1 MKKTFYLIIIFVS
14 IAIQVNAQCWT
25 KIAAGSVHT
34 LAVKNDGTLW
44 AWGTNAF
51 GQLGDGTTTNR
62 TTPVQVGTDN
72 NWSSVYASSGAY
84 SLALKTNGKLW
95 AWGAN
100 AFGQLGNGTNTDANV
115 PVQVGAGNDW
125 LSISPGNEHVL
136 ALKTNHTLWAWG
148 INNMAQ
154 LGDGSNVNSNTP
166 EQIGTENDWS
176 MVVAGF
182 ETSMALKNNGSIWAW
197 GNNMNGIFGNGTTNT
212 ASSVP
217 IQVSATNDWSRL
229 SISGHA
235 MAKKI
240 DGSLWAWG
248 YNVEGQLGDGTT
260 TDRFSPVQIGTDT
273 DWDTVITGGNFTL
286 GLKNDGTLWHWG
298 NNTFGQYGN
307 GTWFPTSTVPLQ
319 NPFYTDW
326 EAISVTD
333 VTAFGIRT
341 GSTLWGWGA
350 GNFGNIGNGT
360 IISSATPAPISCN
373 AVLPLT
379 WLFINATRQNNDA
392 LIKWGTASESN
403 TVVFEIEHSTDGYHF
418 IKAGT
423 VNASGNSSTNKSYSY
438 LHNSPSA
445 GINYYRIK
453 QIDANGRYSFS
464 AVVQIKNEN
473 SSILFSPNPAKDHL
487 QITLKQSY
495 NKAILKIYTLQGQ
508 TVLQQFL
515 PASTLQPVIDI
526 TALPAGFYTA
536 QILSGNNSATFKFI
550 KQ

>member
-1 MKKTFYLIIIFVS
+1 
-14 IAIQVNAQCWT
+14 
-25 KIAAGSVHT
+25 VHT
-34 LAVKNDGTLW
+34 LAIKNDGTLW
-44 AWGTNAF
+44 AWGNNAF

-62 TTPVQVGTDN
+62 IFPVQVGTDN
-72 NWSSVYASSGAY
+72 NWTAIYASSGSY
-84 SLALKTNGKLW
+84 SMAVKSNGTLW
-95 AWGAN
+95 AWGQN
-100 AFGQLGNGTNTDANV
+100 GFGQLGNGTNTDSNI
-115 PVQVGAGNDW
+115 PVQVGADNDW
-125 LSISPGNEHVL
+125 LIISPGHEYVL
-136 ALKTNHTLWAWG
+136 ATKTNKTLWSWG
-148 INNMAQ
+148 VNNVAQ
-154 LGDGSNVNSNTP
+154 LGNGSYINSSAP
-166 EQIGTENDWS
+166 AQVGSDNDWTWVDAS
-176 MVVAGF
+176 F
-182 ETSMALKNNGSIWAW
+182 ETSMALKSNGSIWAW
-197 GNNMNGIFGNGTTNT
+197 GNNFNGIFGNGTTGT
-212 ASSVP
+212 SSNVP
-217 IQVSATNDWSRL
+217 IQVSSTNDWNTFSV
-229 SISGHA
+229 SSHV
-235 MAKKI
+235 MAKKN

-379 WLFINATRQNNDA
+379 WLFINAARQNNDA

-403 TVVFEIEHSTDGYHF
+403 TVVFEIEYSTDGYHF

-423 VNASGNSSTNKSYSY
+423 VNASGNSSTNKSYFY

-464 AVVQIKNEN
+464 AVVQIKKEN

-495 NKAILKIYTLQGQ
+495 KKATLKIYTLQGQ

-515 PASTLQPVIDI
+515 PANTLQPVIDI

-536 QILSGNNSATFKFI
+536 QILSGNSSATFKFI